1 MPDKSNTVRI
11 ILVRHSVG
19 GAFDLN
25 VIFAA

>member
-1 MPDKSNTVRI
+1 MPDKSNKVRI

-25 VIFAA
+25 VIFVV